1 METFKNPNFERDNTP
16 ERGANVTVSIDLI
29 RHPEKDPRTGK
40 LTEAGKEVFFTQ
52 LQKLWEENSD
62 QYDTI
67 KFYVSPLSRGQEAR
81 EPIGKFLEVNAIPT
95 TVRNK
100 EELVGR
106 MKDIGPD
113 FKAEMT
119 KILEE
124 QDLLTSSQLAEVKER
139 DATISAHEPATKD
152 FETQTNELL
161 IRDYF
166 DKPLPASSISGRELG
181 EPIGDLIHHFS
192 KMASRLKS
200 NSRVKLILVGHS
212 GVTEHFIK
220 QVYLQNNPDLKPETV
235 DVQKIGG
242 LLEFG
247 EGPEISIQSDAVG
260 EKAINLKFKDLDLE
274 YQYDNDK

>member
-1 METFKNPNFERDNTP
+1 MNRFEGNNFEQKQSP
-16 ERGANVTVSIDLI
+16 ERGSNVTVSIDLI
-29 RHPEKDPRTGK
+29 RHPEKDPKTGK
-40 LTEAGKEVFFTQ
+40 LTEAGKEEFFTQ
-52 LQKLWEENSD
+52 LQKLWDENSD

-67 KFYVSPLSRGQEAR
+67 KFYVSPLSRGQEAK
-81 EPIGKFLEVNAIPT
+81 EPIGRFLEVNAIPT

-124 QDLLTSSQLAEVKER
+124 QDLLTASQLAEVKQR

-166 DKPLPASSISGRELG
+166 DKPLPASSISGKELG

-212 GVTEHFIK
+212 GITEHFIK
-220 QVYLQNNPDLKPETV
+220 QVYLQNNPDSIPETV

-247 EGPEISIQSDAVG
+247 KGPEILIHTDGAG
-260 EKAINLKFKDLDLE
+260 ENAINLKFKDLDLE
-274 YQYDNDK
+274 YKYDK